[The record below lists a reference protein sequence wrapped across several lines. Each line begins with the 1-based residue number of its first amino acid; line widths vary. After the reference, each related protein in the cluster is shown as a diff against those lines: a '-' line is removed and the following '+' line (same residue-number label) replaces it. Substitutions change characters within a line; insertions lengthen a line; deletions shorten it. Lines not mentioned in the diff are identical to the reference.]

1 MKTSAGLWI
10 DYRETVIVMISDK
23 GQETTRIKSNV
34 KEQFRRS
41 GRSSREGER
50 TACLV
55 TFYDEIIADIRTAAP
70 VLIFGPGEAKSELRR
85 RIERNTSDGRTV
97 EMEASD
103 KMTERQIVQKVRNHF
118 NATMGPSAPTWDS
131 TPPEDMNCEG

>member
-10 DYRETVIVMISDK
+10 DYREAVIVMISDK
-23 GQETTRIKSNV
+23 GQETVRVKSNV
-34 KEQFRRS
+34 KKQSRRFDH
-41 GRSSREGER
+41 SSREGNR
-50 TACLV
+50 TAQLAI
-55 TFYDEIIADIRTAAP
+55 FYDEIITGIRAAAS

-85 RIERNTSDGRTV
+85 RIEKNTSAGPTV

-103 KMTERQIVQKVRNHF
+103 QMTERQIVQKVRIHF
-118 NATMGPSAPTWDS
+118 NATLGPAAPTGDA